1 MTEVARIG
9 SGKRLRRVL
18 VCCCCCCCCCC
29 VKEGEGP
36 AKAFAIMEALLLA
49 DRRTADVTATV
60 ENFIFLNRYVSFYEK
75 CNGIEVYARRV
86 LSLFSVVSPVRSYYL
101 YCTIALVKYNSRK
114 I

>member
-9 SGKRLRRVL
+9 SGKRLRRVF
-18 VCCCCCCCCCC
+18 VCFCCC

-60 ENFIFLNRYVSFYEK
+60 ENFIFLN
-75 CNGIEVYARRV
+75 I
-86 LSLFSVVSPVRSYYL
+86 
-101 YCTIALVKYNSRK
+101 
-114 I
+114 